1 MSDKS
6 KNGLSEGLAVPAFLP
21 LPEYVTNLLDIME
34 SAGYEAY
41 AVGGCVRDMIMGV
54 EPHDYDVTTNALPD
68 QIKEC
73 FKGFRVIETG
83 IKHGTVT
90 VISDGH
96 NIEITTYRIDGKYSD
111 NRHPEAVTFTEDIH
125 HDLSRRDFT
134 VNAMAYSPKRGL
146 VDRFEGCK
154 DIEKKLIRCVGDP
167 TQRFGEDGL
176 RILRALRF
184 ASVLGFSIDSE
195 TASAIH
201 ECRELLSNISVE
213 RIYSEFTKLICGS
226 GCENILT
233 EYGDVFG
240 LFIQTEDEDIILDKS
255 NEQYVRAAGI
265 CALCPIDA
273 CDRYAALFGITGG
286 QYSSLAFTTLEYLKS
301 DKATRNRVARLI
313 RMFYEC
319 TTMLNNPKYV
329 RHMIYDHGYEYSIEA
344 SVIRSAA
351 YTYDKDMDGIQSEM
365 NFRALADIEN
375 LACNRCFTV
384 KELRINGSDLKALKI
399 NGPDIGRILNRLLYE
414 VVDQRIENRHDQL
427 TARAAELY
435 KKILNGAEW

>member
-1 MSDKS
+1 MSYNT
-6 KNGLSEGLAVPAFLP
+6 KNERTDNIESYSTLSLP
-21 LPEYVTNLLDIME
+21 KYVTNVLDIME
-34 SAGYEAY
+34 NAGYEAY
-41 AVGGCVRDMIMGV
+41 AVGGCVRDMIMGI

-111 NRHPEAVTFTEDIH
+111 NRHPEAVTFTEDIY

-167 TQRFGEDGL
+167 AQRFGEDGL

-184 ASVLGFSIDSE
+184 ASVLGFSIDE
-195 TASAIH
+195 QTASAIH
-201 ECRELLSNISVE
+201 ECKKLLSNISVE

-226 GCENILT
+226 GCKNILV

-240 LFIQTEDEDIILDKS
+240 IFIQTEAILDKS

-265 CALCPIDA
+265 CALCPVNA
-273 CDRYAALFGITGG
+273 CDRYAALLGFTDG
-286 QYSSLAFTTLEYLKS
+286 QYSSLALTTLEYLKS
-301 DKATRNRVARLI
+301 DNATKNRASRLS
-313 RMFYEC
+313 RMIYDC
-319 TTMLNNPKYV
+319 ATMLNNPKYV
-329 RHMIYDHGYEYSIEA
+329 RHMIYNNGYEYSIEA

-351 YTYDKDMDGIQSEM
+351 YAYDGNMSGIESEM

-375 LACNRCFTV
+375 RACNRCFTI
-384 KELRINGSDLKALKI
+384 KELKISGGDLKKLGAD
-399 NGPDIGRILNRLLYE
+399 GPAIGRILNRLLYE
-414 VVDQRIENRHDQL
+414 VVDQRIENRYDQL
-427 TARAAELY
+427 TARAVELY
-435 KKILNGAEW
+435 KELLNGAEW

>member
-1 MSDKS
+1 MSGNIKS
-6 KNGLSEGLAVPAFLP
+6 GLSEGFSVPAVLP
-21 LPEYVTNLLDIME
+21 LPKYVTAVLDIME
-34 SAGYEAY
+34 GAGYEAY

-73 FKGFRVIETG
+73 FRGFRVIETG

-146 VDRFEGCK
+146 VDRFDGCK
-154 DIEKKLIRCVGDP
+154 DIERKIIRCVGAP
-167 TQRFGEDGL
+167 AQRFGEDGL

-184 ASVLGFSIDSE
+184 ASVLGFSIE
-195 TASAIH
+195 PATASAIH

-213 RIYSEFTKLICGS
+213 RIYSEFTKLICGG

-240 LFIQTEDEDIILDKS
+240 IFIQTEDILDKS

-265 CALCPIDA
+265 CALCPVNA
-273 CDRYAALFGITGG
+273 CDRYAALLGFTGG
-286 QYSSLAFTTLEYLKS
+286 QHSSLTLTTLEYLKS
-301 DKATRNRVARLI
+301 DNATKNRASRLS
-313 RMFYEC
+313 RMLYGY
-319 TTMLNNPKYV
+319 TKMINDAKYV
-329 RHMIYDHGYEYSIEA
+329 RHMIYNDGYEYSIEA

-351 YTYDKDMDGIQSEM
+351 YTYDGNVDGIENEM
-365 NFRALADIEN
+365 NFRVLADIEN
-375 LACNRCFTV
+375 RACNRCFTI
-384 KELRINGSDLKALKI
+384 KEMRIGGSDLKRLGIK
-399 NGPDIGRILNRLLYE
+399 GPAIGRILNRLLYE
-414 VVDQRIENRHDQL
+414 VVDGRLENRHDRL
-427 TARAAELY
+427 TARAAGLY
-435 KKILNGAEW
+435 KELLNGTEW